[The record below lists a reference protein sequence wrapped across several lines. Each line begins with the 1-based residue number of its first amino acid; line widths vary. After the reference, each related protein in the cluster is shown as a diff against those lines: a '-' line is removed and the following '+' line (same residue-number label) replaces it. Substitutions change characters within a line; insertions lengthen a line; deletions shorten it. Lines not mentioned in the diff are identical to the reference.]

1 MLDLF
6 IERTIVADKSL
17 TALTPKPRPWS
28 SNPPEDD
35 RDGFDNKHLLRDWCQ
50 PGSPTHLLPK
60 VGRGTWLDWFVMCF
74 SEDDDY
80 DLVTCTLPSQL
91 QPRIGSDKPREN
103 RLYRTRLWDSTSTSQ
118 HTHHAMV
125 VIVTYV

>member
-1 MLDLF
+1 MDLF

-50 PGSPTHLLPK
+50 PGSPTHLFPK
-60 VGRGTWLDWFVMCF
+60 
-74 SEDDDY
+74 DDDD
-80 DLVTCTLPSQL
+80 DLVTGILPS
-91 QPRIGSDKPREN
+91 
-103 RLYRTRLWDSTSTSQ
+103 
-118 HTHHAMV
+118 
-125 VIVTYV
+125 

>member
-35 RDGFDNKHLLRDWCQ
+35 RDGFDNKHLQRDWC
-50 PGSPTHLLPK
+50 
-60 VGRGTWLDWFVMCF
+60 VMCF
-74 SEDDDY
+74 SEENDD
-80 DLVTCTLPSQL
+80 DLVTGTLPS
-91 QPRIGSDKPREN
+91 
-103 RLYRTRLWDSTSTSQ
+103 
-118 HTHHAMV
+118 
-125 VIVTYV
+125 